1 MQALDVVIKE
11 KFGSLTVEEAKAFV
25 VTDLESKKV
34 AAQRRDLAM
43 DFKKIIVEF
52 FKPHKQGAHKVWR
65 DLCDSEAKYL
75 LAPESLELTYKGKI
89 QLYDRELIRI
99 RQQAEQVERDRLKK
113 LEEDRRLAE
122 AEALETEGRHEE
134 AQAVIEEPVYVPPVS
149 IPIPEEEKVQS
160 YRDNWSAVVID
171 RDAFF
176 EAAYHNKSLR
186 ALWEPNQTALNQQ
199 ARSLKTLMNIGGVVA
214 KNDPIPIRK

>member
-65 DLCDSEAKYL
+65 YLCDSEAKYL

-113 LEEDRRLAE
+113 LEEEMLRKRE
-122 AEALETEGRHEE
+122 EE
-134 AQAVIEEPVYVPPVS
+134 ARKSMAASKQL
-149 IPIPEEEKVQS
+149 
-160 YRDNWSAVVID
+160 
-171 RDAFF
+171 
-176 EAAYHNKSLR
+176 EAKR
-186 ALWEPNQTALNQQ
+186 
-199 ARSLKTLMNIGGVVA
+199 IGGIA
-214 KNDPIPIRK
+214 GMPRKRSKFKILLFLIIIAALVYLYLKYVMRII